1 MPDPI
6 WTQAGLHD
14 DTNIPKVNIGHMG
27 GGGGWGGGGFRFHQ
41 KLIQI
46 KKKEKQDL
54 EWLLSAGVVVNGRVS
69 ENSKHVVFT
78 KVLSCQP
85 RVTVRS

>member
-1 MPDPI
+1 
-6 WTQAGLHD
+6 
-14 DTNIPKVNIGHMG
+14 MG
-27 GGGGWGGGGFRFHQ
+27 GWGGGFRFHQ

-46 KKKEKQDL
+46 KKEEKQYL
-54 EWLLSAGVVVNGRVS
+54 EWMLSAGVVVNVRVS
-69 ENSKHVVFT
+69 ENSKHVVLT